1 MLYEIHRNIIMTEKQ
16 RTVAK
21 PVSLTGRGLH
31 SGIEVEVVINPA
43 PENHGYQFKRTDL
56 EGTPV
61 IRALAEYA
69 KITER
74 STTIVDKGASITT
87 VEHLLAALYGMGV
100 DNALIEINGPEV
112 PIIDGSAK
120 PFVDAILKV
129 GTVEQVTNRN
139 YYTIREK
146 VEYRDEAK
154 GIEIFAYPDNDLFI
168 DVHIDYNSRIL
179 GHQYA
184 SMKSISEF
192 ETGFSAC
199 RTFVFLHELE
209 YLQQNNL
216 IKGGDLDNAIVI
228 IDSPVSQEELDRLAE
243 TLNRPHI
250 KVKPEG
256 ILNNV
261 NLSFANEPARHK
273 LLDVIGDLAL
283 CGVRLK
289 GRIIATKPGH
299 NANVE
304 FVKILRKGIKA
315 SHNKPLPPDYDPE
328 KVPVF
333 DINQIKK
340 ILPHRN
346 PFLLVDKITYLDQWV
361 ITGIKNVTMN
371 ESFFVGH
378 FPDEPIM
385 PGVLQI
391 EALAQVG
398 GVLLLKS
405 VPDPDNYLLYFM
417 RIDSVRFK
425 RKVVPGDTLNI
436 RMVLKEPIKRGI
448 ALCSGEGFVGDQV
461 VIEAEFM
468 AQLARKP
475 GV

>member
-1 MLYEIHRNIIMTEKQ
+1 MAEKQ

-21 PVSLTGRGLH
+21 PVSLKGRGLH
-31 SGIEVEVVINPA
+31 SGVEVEVTINPA
-43 PENHGYQFKRTDL
+43 PINHGYQFKRTDL
-56 EGTPV
+56 AGTPV
-61 IRALAEYA
+61 IRALAEYV

-87 VEHLLAALYGMGV
+87 VEHLLAALYGMGI
-100 DNALIEINGPEV
+100 DNALMDINGPEV
-112 PIIDGSAK
+112 PIIDGSSK
-120 PFVDAILKV
+120 PFVEALLIA
-129 GTVEQVTNRN
+129 GTVEQEADRV
-139 YYTIREK
+139 YFQVREK
-146 VEYRDEAK
+146 IEYRDDAK
-154 GIEIFAYPDNDLFI
+154 GIEILAYPDDDFVI
-168 DVHIDYNSRIL
+168 DVHIDYNSKVL

-184 SMKSISEF
+184 SMKSISDF
-192 ETGFSAC
+192 EAGYSSC

-216 IKGGDLDNAIVI
+216 IKGGDLENAIVI
-228 IDSPVSQEELDRLAE
+228 IDRPVSQDELDRLAT
-243 TLNRPHI
+243 TLNRPRV

-261 NLSFANEPARHK
+261 DLAFSNEPARHK
-273 LLDVIGDLAL
+273 LLDVVGDLAL

-289 GRIIATKPGH
+289 GRIIANKPGH

-304 FVKILRKGIKA
+304 FAKILRKNIKA
-315 SHNKPLPPDYDPE
+315 NHNKSLPPEYDPDRE
-328 KVPVF
+328 PLF
-333 DINQIKK
+333 NINQIRK

-346 PFLLVDKITYLDQWV
+346 PFLLVDKITFLDEWV
-361 ITGIKNVTMN
+361 VTGIKNVTMN
-371 ESFFVGH
+371 ETFFVGH

-398 GVLLLKS
+398 GILLLSS
-405 VPDPDNYLLYFM
+405 VPDPENYLLYFM

-436 RMVLKEPIKRGI
+436 RMMLTEPIKRGI
-448 ALCSGEGFVGDQV
+448 ALCKGEGFVGDQLA
-461 VIEAEFM
+461 IEAAFM

-475 GV
+475 GQ

>member
-1 MLYEIHRNIIMTEKQ
+1 MAEKQ

-21 PVSLTGRGLH
+21 PVSLKGKGLH
-31 SGIEVEVVINPA
+31 SGVEVEVTINPA
-43 PENHGYQFKRTDL
+43 PVNHGYQFKRIDL
-56 EGTPV
+56 QGAPV
-61 IRALAEYA
+61 IRALAEYV

-100 DNALIEINGPEV
+100 DNALIDINGPEV
-112 PIIDGSAK
+112 PIIDGSSK
-120 PFVDAILKV
+120 PFVEAILTA
-129 GTVEQVTNRN
+129 GTVEQDADRIYFQV
-139 YYTIREK
+139 REK
-146 VEYRDEAK
+146 MEYRDVAK
-154 GIEIFAYPDNDLFI
+154 GIEILAYPDDDLVI
-168 DVHIDYNSRIL
+168 DVHIDYNSKVL

-184 SMKSISEF
+184 SMRSISDF
-192 ETGFSAC
+192 EAGYSSC

-209 YLQQNNL
+209 YLQNNNL
-216 IKGGDLDNAIVI
+216 IKGGDLENAIVI
-228 IDSPVSQEELDRLAE
+228 IDRPVSQDELDRLAG
-243 TLNRPHI
+243 TLNRPRV

-261 NLSFANEPARHK
+261 DLTFSNEPARHK

-289 GRIIATKPGH
+289 GRIIANKPGH

-304 FVKILRKGIKA
+304 FAKILRKSIKA
-315 SHNKPLPPDYDPE
+315 SHNKSLPPEYDPDKE
-328 KVPVF
+328 PLF
-333 DINQIKK
+333 DINQIRK

-346 PFLLVDKITYLDQWV
+346 PFLLVDKITFMDEWV
-361 ITGIKNVTMN
+361 VTGIKNVTMN
-371 ESFFVGH
+371 ESFFLGH
-378 FPDEPIM
+378 FPEEPIM

-398 GVLLLKS
+398 GILLLSS
-405 VPDPDNYLLYFM
+405 VPDPENYLLYFM

-425 RKVVPGDTLNI
+425 RKVVPGDTLNV
-436 RMVLKEPIKRGI
+436 RMMLTEPIKRGI
-448 ALCSGEGFVGDQV
+448 ALCKGEGFVGDQV
-461 VIEAEFM
+461 VIEAAFM

-475 GV
+475 GR